1 MAKRLKKSKLKKKMS
16 LNDVKRKR
24 GSDCEQYPAFSF
36 RYLTKTKEH
45 NFDYFEH
52 EKSNEVFRTLLQRLK
67 EISKESYTY
76 WNNLGKHKGIEM
88 IDYWQCNINPCDLK
102 LSPDDKIIV
111 FRFYHQNYR
120 ILGIRLESCPTLHII
135 GFDFNYSAY
144 NHGS

>member
-36 RYLTKTKEH
+36 RYLTKTKEY

-88 IDYWQCNINPCDLK
+88 IDYFSNAI
-102 LSPDDKIIV
+102 S
-111 FRFYHQNYR
+111 
-120 ILGIRLESCPTLHII
+120 ILVI
-135 GFDFNYSAY
+135 
-144 NHGS
+144 